1 MKKFLLSLSVAA
13 LAASLGGAAQAAVV
27 ISGGPFSAGASNING
42 DITFDELPS
51 HTPVFSAVP
60 ANQAGPLAY
69 IGVNFSGSA
78 YIVNNFGGGSGGQS
92 ATPAGDNTNYMSILA
107 GGTETLS
114 FNAVSKNFGFYWG
127 SIDAYN
133 SITFKLGS
141 SVVASFTG
149 ADGAI
154 GASPGLGNQF
164 ANAQNKYVTFTGF
177 NFDSIIL
184 TSSQN
189 SFEFDNVSFQAAGNI
204 NPGVPEASTWAMMIL
219 GFLGVGFLAYRR
231 KDSIS
236 SLRIA

>member
-27 ISGGPFSAGASNING
+27 ISSGPFSAGASNTNG
-42 DITFDELPS
+42 DITFDELPF
-51 HTPVFSAVP
+51 HQPVFTANV

-78 YIVNNFGGGSGGQS
+78 YIVNNLGGGSGGQS
-92 ATPAGDNTNYMSILA
+92 ATPAGDTTNYMSILA
-107 GGTETLS
+107 GGSETLT

-133 SITFKLGS
+133 SITFKLGTG
-141 SVVASFTG
+141 VVASYTG
-149 ADGAI
+149 ASLDIA
-154 GASPGLGNQF
+154 AAPGLGNQF
-164 ANAQNKYVTFTGF
+164 ANAQNKYLKFTGF

-189 SFEFDNVSFQAAGNI
+189 SFEFDNVYFEAAGRI

-231 KDSIS
+231 KDSSS
-236 SLRIA
+236 SLRLA